1 MLYKREVAGSNPAWT
16 MIFNPA
22 VVECIHKGL
31 KNPRLLDCEVELAS
45 GTTFCSFT
53 ILNTLIKPTTVT

>member
-1 MLYKREVAGSNPAWT
+1 LF
-16 MIFNPA
+16 FNPA

-45 GTTFCSFT
+45 GTIFV
-53 ILNTLIKPTTVT
+53 LL